1 MIVFPAIDLLG
12 GRVVRLSQGD
22 YERVTVY
29 SEDPVAQARAFAEAG
44 AEWLHV
50 VDLDGARDGRP
61 GNLDVL
67 RRIAATSGLPVQAG
81 GGARSLETLERFL
94 DAGVARVVLGTT
106 LVTDAE
112 LVAQAIDRFGSER
125 IVAGVDARDGMV
137 AIAGWREGTALPAS
151 ELVRELAG
159 LGIRHLVF
167 TDIVR
172 DGMRTGVDVELYE
185 AVAEAAGFPVIAS
198 GGVSTLDDLRELAA
212 LGPDVVEGA
221 ITGRALYEGA
231 FSLKHAIR
239 AARGEY

>member
-22 YERVTVY
+22 YDRVTVY
-29 SEDPVAQARAFAEAG
+29 GEDPVAQARAFAEAG

-61 GNLDVL
+61 GNLDAL
-67 RRIAATSGLPVQAG
+67 RRIVRASGVPVQAG
-81 GGARSLETLERFL
+81 GGVRSLETLERVL
-94 DAGVARVVLGTT
+94 DAGVARVVLGTS
-106 LVTDAE
+106 LVTDE
-112 LVAQAIDRFGSER
+112 DFVAQALERFGPER

-151 ELVRELAG
+151 ELVKELSD

-167 TDIVR
+167 TDIAK
-172 DGMRTGVDVELYE
+172 DGMRAGVDVELYE
-185 AVAEAAGFPVIAS
+185 AISEAAGFPVIAS

-221 ITGRALYEGA
+221 ITGRALYEGV